1 MVWAMQ
7 GKDFRGRHPALDS
20 DEEENM
26 SDDVMRTV
34 PPRAHERWFDLC
46 FRLIILA
53 LAGFWLL
60 MPPAGVSQRP
70 AGDVKAAETTR

>member
-1 MVWAMQ
+1 MAFATQ
-7 GKDFRGRHPALDS
+7 GKAERGRHEALGN
-20 DEEENM
+20 DEEESM
-26 SDDVMRTV
+26 SRDVMRTI
-34 PPRAHERWFDLC
+34 PPRASERWFDFC

-70 AGDVKAAETTR
+70 ADDVKAAETTR

>member
-1 MVWAMQ
+1 MAFASQ
-7 GKDFRGRHPALDS
+7 GKGFHGRHQALDN
-20 DEEENM
+20 DEEESM
-26 SDDVMRTV
+26 SHDVMRTI
-34 PPRAHERWFDLC
+34 PPRPFERWFDLC

-70 AGDVKAAETTR
+70 ADDVKAAESTR